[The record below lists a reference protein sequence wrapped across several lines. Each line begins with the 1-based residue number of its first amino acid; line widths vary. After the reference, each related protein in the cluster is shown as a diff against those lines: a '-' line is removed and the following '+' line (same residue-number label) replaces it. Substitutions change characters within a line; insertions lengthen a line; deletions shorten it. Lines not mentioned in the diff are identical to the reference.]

1 MKYIQV
7 LFFIFLTIPT
17 VDLYM
22 EGKTVPAFLCTAFG
36 LFVLLLGNHLRA
48 IQFLLSIKLGDELT
62 KKVLDSLDEED

>member
-7 LFFIFLTIPT
+7 LFFIFLIIPT
-17 VDLYM
+17 VDLYL
-22 EGKTVPAFLCTAFG
+22 EGKTTLAFLCTAAG
-36 LFVLLLGNHLRA
+36 LFAALLGTHLRA